1 MHANAASKL
10 ASVVETDLN
19 RRFSI
24 LSLKLQ
30 ARSGAASGLT
40 STSGQA
46 SLSSYLPQHTR
57 PPASAAVAVDVKD
70 VFRAL
75 SRVDMARKPAQV
87 GDAAR
92 RAAHEA
98 PRVPRTDASIAT
110 TKAAAGDALLPAR
123 RGSLP
128 SAGERLADVG
138 RRATDRRLRAR
149 AMRLGGGSGASPAP
163 VALPRVPVSL
173 RPAL

>member
-19 RRFSI
+19 RRFAI

-57 PPASAAVAVDVKD
+57 PPASAAAAVDVQD

-92 RAAHEA
+92 RAAREVQRAQEGGHA
-98 PRVPRTDASIAT
+98 F
-110 TKAAAGDALLPAR
+110 
-123 RGSLP
+123 
-128 SAGERLADVG
+128 GERRLTGVAPPTPRKPPG
-138 RRATDRRLRAR
+138 TPRRATTPAR
-149 AMRLGGGSGASPAP
+149 GR
-163 VALPRVPVSL
+163 
-173 RPAL
+173 